1 MITCTVVG
9 FGRMGKI
16 HFKAA
21 QDLGISVTSIIDPNL
36 NASNDIDSKTLI
48 MKSLHDCPATD
59 LFIVSTTTNVRIGLL
74 EQIFEKKPKYILLE
88 KPIGSSVQSIK
99 MLLKKNRSN
108 KINFAVNHQ
117 MRYFLHGDYLKQ
129 VLQDKRFG
137 ELVDI
142 NLIGSNFGLAMN
154 GSHFIEFFKW
164 LLDEEIVSVSSKL
177 GFQKSLNPRGS
188 QFKDYCGELRAVTYS
203 NLPIYISFPESAGHG
218 ILTIYNFN
226 FAKIIVDEL
235 TGSMQVKTRSSAD
248 FDLPTTRYGL
258 KSSQLNY
265 EFPIPS
271 LEALSRDLIR
281 NLINEGPVPSLEDG
295 VYTLKVIFSA
305 ILSSKNSQAWTKV
318 SQWDTES
325 EEQFFA

>member
-1 MITCTVVG
+1 MITCSVVG

-21 QDLGISVTSIIDPNL
+21 QDLGISITSIIDPNFE
-36 NASNDIDSKTLI
+36 ASDGIDSKTLI
-48 MKSLHDCPATD
+48 MKSIHNCPATEF
-59 LFIVSTTTNVRIGLL
+59 FIVSATTNVRVGLL
-74 EQIFEKKPKYILLE
+74 EQIIEKKPKYILLE

-99 MLLKKNRSN
+99 RLLKKNRFS

-117 MRYFLHGDYLKQ
+117 MRYFPHSDYLKQ

-137 ELVDI
+137 DLVDI
-142 NLIGSNFGLAMN
+142 HLIGSNFGLAMN

-164 LLDEEIVSVSSKL
+164 LLDEEIVSVSAKL
-177 GFQKSLNPRGS
+177 SLQKSINPRGS
-188 QFKDYCGELRAVTYS
+188 QFKDYFGDLRAITYS

-218 ILTIYNFN
+218 IITIYNFN

-235 TGSMQVKTRSSAD
+235 TGSIQVKTRSPTD
-248 FDLPTTRYGL
+248 FSLPTTRYGL
-258 KSSQLNY
+258 KSTQMNH

-271 LEALSRDLIR
+271 LEALSRVLIR
-281 NLINEGPVPSLEDG
+281 NLINGAPVPRLEDG

-318 SQWDTES
+318 SQWDSES

>member
-1 MITCTVVG
+1 MITCTIVG

-16 HFKAA
+16 HLKAA
-21 QDLGISVTSIIDPNL
+21 QDLGISITSIIDPNL
-36 NASNDIDSKTLI
+36 KVSDEIDSKILI
-48 MKSLHDCPATD
+48 MESIHNCPATE
-59 LFIVSTTTNVRIGLL
+59 LFIVSTTTNVRVGLL

-99 MLLKKNRSN
+99 RLLKRDRSS

-117 MRYFLHGDYLKQ
+117 MRYFPHGEFLKQ

-164 LLDEEIVSVSSKL
+164 LLDEEIISVSSKL
-177 GFQKSLNPRGS
+177 SLQKNLNPRGS
-188 QFKDYCGELRAVTYS
+188 QFRDYFGELRAITFS
-203 NLPIYISFPESAGHG
+203 NLPIYITFPESAGHG

-235 TGSMQVKTRSSAD
+235 TGSIQVKTRTPTD
-248 FDLPTTRYGL
+248 FNLPTTRYGL
-258 KSSQLNY
+258 KSTQLNY

-281 NLINEGPVPSLEDG
+281 NLVYEGPVPSLEDG

-305 ILSSKNSQAWTKV
+305 ILSSKNSQAWTNV

-325 EEQFFA
+325 DEQFFA

>member
-48 MKSLHDCPATD
+48 MKSIHDCPATD

-235 TGSMQVKTRSSAD
+235 TGSIQVKTRSSAD